1 MSKLGWFIR
10 FCIFLFLVC
19 CFGVYDHFNW
29 DVLCAQDAMG
39 KADTVI
45 FQLIVFML
53 FYFILDILLVEIPM
67 ILFDS
72 EL

>member
-10 FCIFLFLVC
+10 LCIFIFLVY
-19 CFGVYDHFNW
+19 CFGVYDYFNW

-67 ILFDS
+67 ILFDI

>member
-10 FCIFLFLVC
+10 FCIFLFLVYS
-19 CFGVYDHFNW
+19 FGVYDYFNW
-29 DVLCAQDAMG
+29 DVLCAQDATG
-39 KADTVI
+39 KVDTLI
-45 FQLIVFML
+45 FQFIAFMQ

-67 ILFDS
+67 ILF

>member
-10 FCIFLFLVC
+10 FCIFLFLVY
-19 CFGVYDHFNW
+19 CFGVYDYFNW

-67 ILFDS
+67 ILFDI

>member
-10 FCIFLFLVC
+10 FCIFLFLVSC
-19 CFGVYDHFNW
+19 IGVYDYFNW

-53 FYFILDILLVEIPM
+53 FYFILDILLVELPM
-67 ILFDS
+67 ILFDI